1 MEQQENKKQE
11 QQQEQK
17 LYTQEQ
23 LDNAIAAAKKRVIKD
38 TIEVDKY
45 KDLETKYN
53 QLNQKVITYDLMEKL
68 SKRNIKSKDVANDFI
83 KLNSDLLN
91 VDNQKLDELLDER
104 VKKYNYMFE
113 KDNKTFIDNLPNG
126 KPVKT
131 DADKAK
137 EVLDYFINKK

>member
-53 QLNQKVITYDLMEKL
+53 QLNKKLSTYDLMEKL
-68 SKRNIKSKDVANDFI
+68 SKKNIKSNDIANDFI

-91 VDNQKLDELLDER
+91 VDNQEQDKLLDER
-104 VKKYNYMFE
+104 IKKYNYMF
-113 KDNKTFIDNLPNG
+113 KQDDKSFIDNLPNS

-131 DADKAK
+131 DADKAR